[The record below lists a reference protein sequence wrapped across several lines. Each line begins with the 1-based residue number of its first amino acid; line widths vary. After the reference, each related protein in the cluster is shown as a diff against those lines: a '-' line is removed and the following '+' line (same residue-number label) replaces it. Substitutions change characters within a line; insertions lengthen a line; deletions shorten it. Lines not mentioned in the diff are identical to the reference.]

1 MTDTVP
7 AMGRRALRRQ
17 RRRRRNRRIAVAL
30 AVAALLAVAFAIYL
44 AVDARPTPAAP
55 QAGDGRTQ
63 QTLSLQVQGPNG
75 AGVANALLAQDPK
88 AKAAAAVLIPPQVL
102 VTVPGQGSV
111 PYGRVILGA
120 SPATSRGALSDLLGV
135 TVDGGWIL
143 DLPTLAKLVDA
154 LGGVPVGVDVQVV
167 RGGTVVLSPGQQ
179 QLSGARAALYL
190 SYLAPG
196 EQEQARLA
204 RQKDVLDG
212 IVNVLPRTQ
221 AELLKI
227 LDGLGKRSQSSV
239 PTSRLADFLL
249 AMATDDEAGQLQYD
263 TLPVVDQDPGGGV
276 VSFRADEPA
285 VRALVDRLLANSVPT
300 GARAGGNRFLVLNG
314 VGTPGLGEAVRKK
327 LVPAGFV
334 FVSARNAPTFGVRAT
349 QVLVPDATA
358 ASQQLGERVARTL
371 GVPASSVRT
380 QAFGSVADV
389 IVLVGT
395 DFRP

>member
-44 AVDARPTPAAP
+44 AVDAPPTPAAP

-63 QTLSLQVQGPNG
+63 QTLSFHVQGRNG
-75 AGVANALLAQDPK
+75 AGLANALLAQDPR
-88 AKAAAAVLIPPQVL
+88 AGTAAAVLVPPQVL
-102 VTVPGQGSV
+102 VSLPGSGSV
-111 PYGRVILGA
+111 PYGRAILGTSFA
-120 SPATSRGALSDLLGV
+120 ASRGALSDLLGV

-143 DLPTLAKLVDA
+143 DLPTFAKLVDA
-154 LGGVPVGVDVQVV
+154 LGGVPVGVNAQVV
-167 RGGTVVLSPGQQ
+167 QAGNVVLSPGQQ
-179 QLSGARAALYL
+179 QLNGVRAALYL
-190 SYLAPG
+190 GYLAPG
-196 EQEQARLA
+196 ELEQARLA
-204 RQKDVLDG
+204 RQKDVIDG
-212 IVNVLPRTQ
+212 IVNVLPRTSG
-221 AELLKI
+221 ELTKI

-239 PTSRLADFLL
+239 PTTRLAQFLL

-263 TLPVVDQDPGGGV
+263 TLPVVNQDAGGGV

-285 VRALVDRLLANSVPT
+285 VRSLVDRLLRDSVPP

-334 FVSARNAPTFGVRAT
+334 FVSARNAPSFGVAAT
-349 QVLVPDATA
+349 QVLVPDATP
-358 ASQQLGERVARTL
+358 ASEALGERVAKAL
-371 GVPASSVRT
+371 GVPARSVHT
-380 QAFGSVADV
+380 QSFGSVADV
-389 IVLVGT
+389 IVLVGA